1 MPSPDSSDLISPGS
15 FAHGFPRPGGRLG
28 GPGMAILVLTVA
40 LAWACLV
47 PGPAWAASQQQEF
60 KDALH
65 EFKALLDS
73 PSKAKYRDNWLRVHD
88 LFQDVHNIDSTS
100 VYAAKSLYYMA
111 RVYQEL
117 GERSYLAS
125 DHRRAADAF
134 QRAVNRFA
142 PGHSWVDDCLYR
154 KADILAGHLGDG
166 DGAARTLR
174 RLLRDYPKGDFA
186 PRARTLLASLEGGGQ
201 AAKAEPAPKPAAKPA
216 AKPASKPPAKAS
228 ASLRNDYQ
236 RAVSHFR
243 SMRASGKTYTRENW
257 LHAYKRFSAVYTAD
271 PVGEYA
277 PRALYFMGYV
287 YDELGRRSGSD
298 ADFQRAVGYYER
310 AARLFPQDSTWIDDA
325 LLRKAEV
332 SYERLG
338 DEDQAYADLLQIT
351 RNYPGGD
358 QYDKAKDML
367 RAMDQAR
374 VKDLP
379 APEPS
384 PAAAPEPEPE
394 RADAVPAQ
402 PTPSGMATLTD
413 VRQRSTSDYTRIV
426 LDLEGRAGYQD
437 HLLPPDPAHSKS
449 HRMYIDVD
457 GARVGPAVRPDIKVT
472 DGFLRSVRVG
482 QYDPDTARVVLD
494 FEKPQK
500 YHVFTLENPYR
511 IVVDVFAEGGQEE
524 VALVSPGTPQAQPK
538 KDDGPPQPPSKATQ
552 QAAKDILSQLGMTV
566 RTILIDP
573 GHGGRDPGAVRRETV
588 KGKRRIVAMEKDI
601 TLRAAKVL
609 GAELKA
615 RGFNVLYTR
624 TDDTKVSLEDRS
636 VLGNIKKADMF
647 VSLHCNANNSASVSG
662 FETYY
667 LSKASNKK
675 VLRLAAYENGVDP
688 VRISDTQK
696 IVMDLVHGFKIE
708 ESRSLA
714 AHVQKRCVQSLRK
727 RYSKVNDH
735 GSRGAP
741 FFVLIGAKMPAILVE
756 IGYISNATEAKRL
769 ESDKYLQTV
778 ADGIADGIEAYRKEL
793 IVAGM

>member
-1 MPSPDSSDLISPGS
+1 
-15 FAHGFPRPGGRLG
+15 
-28 GPGMAILVLTVA
+28 MAAVLLAVLVF
-40 LAWACLV
+40 WAGTAV
-47 PGPAWAASQQQEF
+47 AASQQQEF
-60 KDALH
+60 RDALG

-88 LFQDVHNIDSTS
+88 LFQDVHNIDSS
-100 VYAAKSLYYMA
+100 SGYAAKSLYYMA
-111 RVYQEL
+111 RAYQEL
-117 GERSYLAS
+117 GRRSYLAS
-125 DHRRAADAF
+125 DNRRAVDAF

-142 PGHSWVDDCLYR
+142 PDHSWVDDCLYR
-154 KADILAGHLGDG
+154 KAEIQAEHLGET
-166 DGAARTLR
+166 AEAREALR

-186 PRARTLLASLEGGGQ
+186 AKARTLLASIEGTGSGTGSDTGSG
-201 AAKAEPAPKPAAKPA
+201 AAKAA
-216 AKPASKPPAKAS
+216 PAKAAPAPAKAAPAPAPTSPPKKAS
-228 ASLRNDYQ
+228 AALRSDYQ

-243 SMRASGKTYTRENW
+243 SMRASGKAYTRDNW
-257 LHAYKRFSAVYTAD
+257 LAAYKKFSAVYTAD

-277 PRALYFMGYV
+277 PKALYFMGYV
-287 YDELGRRSGSD
+287 YDELGRRSGSTQ
-298 ADFQRAVGYYER
+298 DFQRAVGYYER
-310 AARLFPQDSTWIDDA
+310 AARLFPENSTWIDDA
-325 LLRKAEV
+325 LYLKAEV
-332 SYERLG
+332 NAERLH
-338 DEDQAYADLLQIT
+338 DEDQAYADLLLII
-351 RNYPGGD
+351 RDHPDGD
-358 QYDKAKDML
+358 MAAKAKDKL
-367 RAMDQAR
+367 RAMDQAL

-379 APEPS
+379 AS
-384 PAAAPEPEPE
+384 PAPAPAPVPEPE
-394 RADAVPAQ
+394 RADAVAPRQ
-402 PTPSGMATLTD
+402 GGSGMATLVD

-426 LDLEGRAGYQD
+426 LDLEGRADYQD
-437 HLLPPDPAHSKS
+437 HLLPPDPEHKKS

-457 GARVGPAVRPDIKVT
+457 GARLGSGVRSDIRVT

-511 IVVDVFAEGGQEE
+511 IVVDVYAEDGEE
-524 VALVSPGTPQAQPK
+524 TVVLASPGTPRAQARP
-538 KDDGPPQPPSKATQ
+538 DAGPDGPPSKATQ

-566 RTILIDP
+566 RTILIDA
-573 GHGGRDPGAVRRETV
+573 GHGGRDPGAVRKEN
-588 KGKRRIVAMEKDI
+588 KKIVAMEKDV

-609 GAELKA
+609 GKKLKA
-615 RGFNVLYTR
+615 MGFDVLYTR

-647 VSLHCNANNSASVSG
+647 ISLHCNANKSSSVRG

-667 LSKASNKK
+667 LSKASNEK

-708 ESRSLA
+708 ESKSLA
-714 AHVQKRCVQSLRK
+714 AHVQKRCVSALRK
-727 RYSKVNDH
+727 RYSNVNDH

-756 IGYISNATEAKRL
+756 IGYISNSTEAKRL
-769 ESDKYLQTV
+769 QTDKYLQTV
-778 ADGIADGIEAYRKEL
+778 ADGIAAGIEAYRKEL